1 MTRGV
6 QDDPQ
11 AVLFDMDGTLIDSER
26 LWFEVETEVMESL
39 GGVWTHADQEHL
51 VGGNL
56 AVASAYMVER
66 SGTGV
71 PAGEIGRRLLDGMV
85 ERMRT
90 AVPLLPGAKELLT
103 EVRAAGLPTA
113 LVTSSHRVLLEPALD
128 GLGRDHFDLTLA
140 GDEVSRTKPHP
151 EPYLTA
157 CARLGVDPARCAVLE
172 DSPSGLAAAEAA
184 GCRTV
189 AVPGVVA
196 LGAAPGRTVVTS
208 LADVDVPFLRALFA

>member
-1 MTRGV
+1 MGLGV
-6 QDDPQ
+6 QGDPQ

-26 LWFEVETEVMESL
+26 LWFEVESEVMESL
-39 GGVWTHADQEHL
+39 GGVWTHADQENL

-56 AVASAYMVER
+56 AVASDYMVR
-66 SGTGV
+66 RAGSGV
-71 PAGEIGRRLLDGMV
+71 PAEQVGRTLLAGMV

-90 AVPLLPGAKELLT
+90 NVPLLPGAKELLT
-103 EVRAAGLPTA
+103 DVRAAGLPTA
-113 LVTSSHRVLLEPALD
+113 LVTSSHRALLEPALD
-128 GLGRDHFDLTLA
+128 GIGRDHFDLTLA

-172 DSPSGLAAAEAA
+172 DSPSGLASAEAA

-196 LGAAPGRTVVTS
+196 LGAAPRRTVVAS
-208 LADVDVPFLRALFA
+208 LEDVDVPFLRSLFA